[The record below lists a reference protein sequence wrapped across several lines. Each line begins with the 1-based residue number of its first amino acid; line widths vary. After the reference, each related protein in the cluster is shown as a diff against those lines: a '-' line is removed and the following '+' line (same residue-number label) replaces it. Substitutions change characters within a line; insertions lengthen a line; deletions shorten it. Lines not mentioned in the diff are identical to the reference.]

1 MEISWLLKKNLKEGF
16 YHLYQHT
23 VLLKIIYICDFRVEI
38 SFMHKVKAFDF
49 KKASFKYHGFSVAIY
64 VFLRICGERVKVFV
78 SQGWLESE
86 ITVHTL

>member
-1 MEISWLLKKNLKEGF
+1 MKKTLKESF

-23 VLLKIIYICDFRVEI
+23 VLLKIIYIRDFRVDI
-38 SFMHKVKAFDF
+38 SFTHKGKAFDF

-64 VFLRICGERVKVFV
+64 VFLRICGERVKV